1 VTWGH
6 PALSPVFIGAYLAV
20 LTLLWT
26 ALIVGTGGWGRRWYL
41 HRPPLTDEEI
51 TATRDLRLTIC
62 IPARDEVVHIGR
74 CVNAALATRWPD
86 LEVIV
91 IDDRSRDATA
101 EAARLAGGDDPRLR
115 VVTGVEPPMGW
126 AGKPWACARAAGE
139 ARGELLCFVD
149 ADVVLDPDA
158 IPALIRTLIEKRLSL
173 VSAFG
178 TWELVGFWERVVI
191 PAVGW
196 LIRGAVDLDQVN
208 DPGRPEAFAN
218 GQIILVE
225 RQAYEALDGHG
236 SVRDQ
241 ILEDVRLAQQFKRR
255 GHTVGLMVA
264 PWAFQVRLY
273 ETLGQIIRG
282 YAKNLYEGM
291 GRRPIVGLGAVLFI
305 FVGALLPFIG
315 LVGGLYVRHAWGWG
329 VPGDSWLLW
338 TAAVCALQVVFRWRL
353 ERRDG
358 RSGAMAWSHPLANV
372 VLVAILLRSM
382 FAVKVSWKGRGFVDG
397 RASSR

>member
-6 PALSPVFIGAYLAV
+6 PELSPILIGAYLAL
-20 LTLLWT
+20 LTLLWL
-26 ALIVGTGGWGRRWYL
+26 ALIAGTGGWGRRWYL
-41 HRPPLTDEEI
+41 HRPPLADGEAAEHC
-51 TATRDLRLTIC
+51 DVRLSIC

-74 CVNAALATRWPD
+74 CVKAALATHWPD

-91 IDDRSRDATA
+91 VDDQSRDATA
-101 EAARLAGGDDPRLR
+101 EAARLAGEGDARLR
-115 VVTGVEPPMGW
+115 VIAGTDRPPNW

-139 ARGELLCFVD
+139 ARGDILCFVD
-149 ADVVLDPDA
+149 ADVILDPDA
-158 IPALIRTLIEKRLSL
+158 IPALVRALVDRQLSL

-196 LIRGAVDLDQVN
+196 LIRGAVDLNRVN

-225 RQAYEALDGHG
+225 RHAYDGLDGHG

-241 ILEDVRLAQQFKRR
+241 ILEDVRLAEQFKRR
-255 GHTVGLMVA
+255 GHSVGLFVA

-273 ETLGQIIRG
+273 QTLGQIVRG

-291 GRRPIVGLGAVLFI
+291 GRQPVIGLGAVLFI
-305 FVGALLPFIG
+305 FVGALLPYLG
-315 LVGGLYVRHAWGWG
+315 LATGLYVRWSWGWG
-329 VPGDSWLLW
+329 IPGDGWLIW
-338 TAAVCALQVVFRWRL
+338 TAVVCALQLVFRWCL

-358 RSGAMAWSHPLANV
+358 RSGAIAWAHPLANL
-372 VLVAILLRSM
+372 VLVAILFRSM
-382 FAVKVSWKGRGFVDG
+382 FAMEVRWKGRGFVDG
-397 RASSR
+397 RTSD